1 MATKCQRVA
10 NNISDLTHSGSVCRA
25 CERGL
30 ISPNWETRRVCDW
43 GFQGWI
49 KLTEITLWRIAQV
62 TAGLTSILQYDSWFT
77 SIDSPDDWTTASFFC
92 TWVYYLSHDVGNR
105 VCKIIYF
112 LIPNQIIDVKRGVCG
127 KQTAQTT
134 TRDIHAARHLP
145 HSKHTSLCTWSEHL
159 NVAAVNRVSKFIF
172 ILVCFHTAN

>member
-1 MATKCQRVA
+1 MTLLTLALFAELWARA
-10 NNISDLTHSGSVCRA
+10 NFSKLRDALGLWLRISRLNQVNWNHTLENRTSHSCPYQHTAVWQ
-25 CERGL
+25 L
-30 ISPNWETRRVCDW
+30 V
-43 GFQGWI
+43 
-49 KLTEITLWRIAQV
+49 RIN
-62 TAGLTSILQYDSWFT
+62 
-77 SIDSPDDWTTASFFC
+77 SPDDWTTSSFFC
-92 TWVYYLSHDVGNR
+92 LWVYFFSHDVGNR

-134 TRDIHAARHLP
+134 TWDIHAARHLP
-145 HSKHTSLCTWSEHL
+145 HSKHTSLCTRSERL